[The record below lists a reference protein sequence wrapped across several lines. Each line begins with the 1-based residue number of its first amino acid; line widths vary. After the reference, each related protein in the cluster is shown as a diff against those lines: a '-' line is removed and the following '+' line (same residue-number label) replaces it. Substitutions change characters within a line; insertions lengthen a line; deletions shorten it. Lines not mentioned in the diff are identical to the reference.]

1 MALTQLQRVL
11 IARVKA
17 VGNSDMTVPLDD
29 DVCSYLVSVVAEDLG
44 LRSRFPEFNTAP
56 PSFFGTTPLSSLRL
70 TTSNVKFLDLFER
83 VVNLQGDA
91 DSYFVCLATLHR
103 ARLKYER
110 ILQAQPV
117 PTIDQVGPRGLL
129 QFGSMSPIALAGL
142 LFWRKWI
149 FDIDNRAG
157 QETGYLFEPIIANA
171 IGGVAA
177 SAKKSP
183 VRRQGTGT
191 GRQVDCVR
199 EIDKRAYEIKLR
211 VTIAAS
217 GQGRWQEE
225 LEFPLDCRASGYTP
239 VLIVL
244 DPTQNSK
251 LAQLR
256 EAFSFAGG
264 EFFVGQDAWDHLE
277 SMAGRTMATFISKYV
292 HVPIQALLT
301 NAPEALPD
309 ITFSLQN
316 NQLVIGVAGEQLH
329 VQRHPSEALAGGP
342 DELPEDVS
350 GDMPGV

>member
-1 MALTQLQRVL
+1 MALTQIQKTL

-17 VGNSDMTVPLDD
+17 VGNSETAVPLDD
-29 DVCSYLVSVVAEDLG
+29 EVCSYLVSVVADDLG
-44 LRSRFPEFNTAP
+44 LRRRFPEFRVPPAP
-56 PSFFGTTPLSSLRL
+56 FFGTALLTSLRL
-70 TTSNVKFLDLFER
+70 SDVNFLDAFER
-83 VVNLQGDA
+83 LIRFKRDA

-103 ARLKYER
+103 ARLKYDR

-129 QFGSMSPIALAGL
+129 QFGSLHPHALAGL

-177 SAKKSP
+177 SAKRSP
-183 VRRQGTGT
+183 VKRNGDGP

-199 EIDKRAYEIKLR
+199 ETDKRAYEIKLR

-225 LEFPLDCRASGYTP
+225 LSFPGDCRASGYTP

-244 DPTQNSK
+244 DPTDNPK
-251 LAQLR
+251 LAVLR
-256 EAFSFAGG
+256 KTFAGADG
-264 EFFVGQDAWDHLE
+264 ESYVGQDAWDHLE
-277 SMAGRTMATFISKYV
+277 SMAGKTMAKFISKYV
-292 HVPIQALLT
+292 HVPIEALLT
-301 NAPEALPD
+301 DAPEDLPD
-309 ITFSLQN
+309 ITFSMHDD
-316 NQLVIGVAGEQLH
+316 QLIIDVAGEELI
-329 VQRHPSEALAGGP
+329 VQRQPSEALAEGP
-342 DELPEDVS
+342 DELPEDVA
-350 GDMPGV
+350 GDTPGV

>member
-1 MALTQLQRVL
+1 LALTQIQKAL

-17 VGNSDMTVPLDD
+17 IGNSEMSVPLDD
-29 DVCSYLVSVVAEDLG
+29 DVCSYLVSVVADDLC
-44 LRSRFPEFNTAP
+44 LRSRFPEVSVVP
-56 PSFFGTTPLSSLRL
+56 PPFFGTTPLSSLRL
-70 TTSNVKFLDLFER
+70 PNVKFLELFER
-83 VVNLQGDA
+83 LINLQSDA
-91 DSYFVCLATLHR
+91 DSYFICLATLHR

-129 QFGSMSPIALAGL
+129 QFGSMGPSALASL

-177 SAKKSP
+177 GAKKSP
-183 VRRQGTGT
+183 VKRQGTGT

-244 DPTQNSK
+244 DPTQNPK
-251 LAQLR
+251 LTELR
-256 EAFSFAGG
+256 EAFSNANG
-264 EFFVGQDAWDHLE
+264 ESFVGHDAWRHLE
-277 SMAGRTMATFISKYV
+277 SMAGQTMATFISKYV

-301 NAPEALPD
+301 VAPETLPD
-309 ITFSLQN
+309 ITFSMRN
-316 NQLVIGVAGEQLH
+316 DQLVIGIAGEQLR
-329 VQRHPSEALAGGP
+329 VQRHPSEALAEGP

-350 GDMPGV
+350 GDMPGL